1 MLVGGLCL
9 SPHLEGWSRVRVD
22 DFDYFLPEELIA
34 QTPLSHR
41 TDSRLMV
48 VDPVSHSVEHL
59 RFPQIENELRAG
71 DVLVVNN
78 SRVIPARLFGVKPDT
93 KGRVEVMLTRQ
104 TGDFTWEALCRPA
117 KRFKKGMAI
126 DFAGGGRASVLE
138 EGDDGMRMIAFEL
151 LESMESFLN
160 RVGQVPLPP
169 YIHEPLG
176 NPERYQTVYAKP
188 RGSVAAPTAGLHFT
202 EDLLARLTAKGVRV
216 VEVTLHV
223 GIGTFRPVQVDDV
236 EAHKM
241 HSEWYEISPE
251 AARELNAAKAENRRI
266 VAVGTTAMRTLESAG
281 QHGTIQSGAGDT
293 AIFIYPGYQFQM
305 VDALITNFHLPK
317 STLFML
323 VCAMM
328 GTEFAKEAYSEAVK
342 EQYRFFSFGDA
353 MFIRRRDDLG
363 A

>member
-1 MLVGGLCL
+1 M
-9 SPHLEGWSRVRVD
+9 RVD
-22 DFDYFLPEELIA
+22 DFDYVLPEELIA
-34 QTPLSHR
+34 QTPLLHR
-41 TDSRLMV
+41 ADSRLMV
-48 VDPVSHSVEHL
+48 VDPISHSIQHS
-59 RFPQIENELRAG
+59 RFAQIENELSAG
-71 DVLVVNN
+71 DVLVLNN

-93 KGRVEVMLTRQ
+93 GGRIEIMLTRQ
-104 TGDFTWEALCRPA
+104 IDDATWEALCRPA
-117 KRFKKGMAI
+117 KRFRAGMAVE
-126 DFAGGGRASVLE
+126 FEGGGRARVLE
-138 EGDDGMRMIAFEL
+138 EGEDGMRTLHFDLE
-151 LESMESFLN
+151 ESMESFLG

-169 YIHEPLG
+169 YIREPLG

-188 RGSVAAPTAGLHFT
+188 TGSVAAPTAGLHFT
-202 EDLLARLTAKGVRV
+202 EDLLVRLAEKGVRI

-251 AARELNAAKAENRRI
+251 AAHELNSAKRENRRI
-266 VAVGTTAMRTLESAG
+266 VAVGTTAMRTLESAA
-281 QHGTIQSGAGDT
+281 QKGAIRPGADDT
-293 AIFIYPGYQFQM
+293 SIFIYPGYEFQI

-328 GTEFAKEAYSEAVK
+328 GTEFAKEVYGVAVT
-342 EQYRFFSFGDA
+342 ERYRFFSFGDA
-353 MFIRRRDDLG
+353 MFITRRHDEG